1 MGQLIRD
8 PLGTGSYDEAAPSS
22 IKPWQGDHAFGWS
35 KSEAPQP
42 LSLAE
47 QIAEMV
53 GEKILQGE
61 FLPGQ
66 RIPEQSLSEA
76 FRVSR
81 GPVREALLLLEK
93 ERLIVIEPR
102 RGASVTQLNAAEVE
116 EIFLIRASLVG
127 LASRLFVQKAKEAV
141 VAELEKGIIHLIA
154 LARQDAAAE
163 EYVRWSYALSLY
175 IAKHAGF
182 PRLFEMINSTARQA
196 YRYAR
201 VSLES
206 RERRIESSS
215 AWAQVLDL
223 LKSRRAQEVEVA
235 ARAIVERTGHDAL
248 ARLNET

>member
-1 MGQLIRD
+1 MGQLMRD
-8 PLGTGSYDEAAPSS
+8 TARSGSYGEVAPSS

-93 ERLIVIEPR
+93 ERLVVIEPR
-102 RGASVTQLNAAEVE
+102 RGASVTQLNAMEVE
-116 EIFLIRASLVG
+116 EIFLIRSSLVG
-127 LASRLFVQKAKEAV
+127 LASRLFVLKANDEV
-141 VAELEKGIIHLIA
+141 LTELEKGVLHLIP

-163 EYVRWSYALSLY
+163 EYVRWSYALSLF

-206 RERRIESSS
+206 KERRLESSS

-223 LKSRRAQEVEVA
+223 LKSRRAQEVEAA
-235 ARAIVERTGHDAL
+235 ARAIVERTGRDAL
-248 ARLNET
+248 ERLKKV

>member
-1 MGQLIRD
+1 MGQLIGD
-8 PLGTGSYDEAAPSS
+8 TLGSGHYNKVPPSS

-35 KSEAPQP
+35 KSEAPKP

-102 RGASVTQLNAAEVE
+102 RGASVTQLSAAEVE

-127 LASRLFVQKAKEAV
+127 LASRLFVQKADDEV
-141 VAELEKGIIHLIA
+141 VAELEKGVLHLIA
-154 LARQDAAAE
+154 LARPDAAAE
-163 EYVRWSYALSLY
+163 EYVRWSYALSLF

-206 RERRIESSS
+206 RERRIESSG

-223 LKSRRAQEVEVA
+223 LKSRRAQEVEAA
-235 ARAIVERTGHDAL
+235 ARAIVERTGQDAL
-248 ARLNET
+248 ARLKET

>member
-1 MGQLIRD
+1 MAQLIAD
-8 PLGTGSYDEAAPSS
+8 TLGSGYYEEVPPSS

-66 RIPEQSLSEA
+66 RIPEQSLSET

-81 GPVREALLLLEK
+81 GPVREALLMLEK
-93 ERLIVIEPR
+93 ERLVVIEPR
-102 RGASVTQLNAAEVE
+102 RGASVTQLSAAEVE

-127 LASRLFVQKAKEAV
+127 LAARLFVQKAKDEV
-141 VAELEKGIIHLIA
+141 LAELEKGVLHLIA
-154 LARQDAAAE
+154 ISQQDAGAE
-163 EYVRWSYALSLY
+163 AYVRWSYALSLY

-182 PRLFEMINSTARQA
+182 PRLFEMIHSTARQA

-206 RERRIESSS
+206 TDRRMESSR
-215 AWAQVLDL
+215 AWSQVLDL
-223 LKSRRAQEVEVA
+223 LKLRRAQEVEAA
-235 ARAIVERTGHDAL
+235 ARAIVERTGRDAL
-248 ARLNET
+248 ARLKEA